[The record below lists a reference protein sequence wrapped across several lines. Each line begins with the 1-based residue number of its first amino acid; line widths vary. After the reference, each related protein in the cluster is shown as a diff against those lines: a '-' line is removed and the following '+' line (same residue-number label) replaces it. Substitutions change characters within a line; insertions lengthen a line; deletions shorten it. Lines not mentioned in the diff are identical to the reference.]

1 MTSSTTASTSNQI
14 ALLNLFLE
22 AGIPVLIWGEPGTA
36 KSAVIESTGGALAR
50 WVETVISSLREP
62 ADFGGLPVIDGGSV
76 RFAPPAWAQRLAACV
91 GGRGLVFF
99 DEINLAPPAVQ
110 GALMRVVLDR
120 VVGDLRLPAGVSVVA
135 AANPPEC
142 SAGGWDLSAPLA
154 NRFAHIDWEPEAADW
169 IEGMIAGF
177 PPVAARR
184 LPDGWE
190 ANLPRFNALVA
201 SFIRKNPTAL
211 HKLPAEGQ
219 AGKAWPSRRS
229 WTATAR
235 ALCAA
240 DALGWGLRSSIA
252 AHAIAALVGDGVG
265 VPFVQFLQTSDLVD
279 PEAALANPATVE
291 IPARGD
297 LVAVFL
303 DAVVAA
309 ALHKGTRS
317 PAERAARYAAAGVI
331 VGRVVD
337 RGEGDL
343 ALPPATTLASKR
355 DAAWPIPAALGKLV
369 PLLKSAGIV

>member
-1 MTSSTTASTSNQI
+1 MTSSTTASTSHV
-14 ALLNLFLE
+14 ALLNLFAE
-22 AGIPVLIWGEPGTA
+22 AGVPVILWGEPGTA
-36 KSAVIESTGGALAR
+36 KSAIVESMGASLAR
-50 WVETVISSLREP
+50 HTETVIASLREP
-62 ADFGGLPVIDGGSV
+62 ADFGGLPVIDGGAV
-76 RFAPPAWAQRLAACV
+76 RFAPPAWAQRLAACES
-91 GGRGLVFF
+91 GRGLLFL
-99 DEINLAPPAVQ
+99 DEINLAAPAVQ

-142 SAGGWDLSAPLA
+142 SAGGWDLAAPLA
-154 NRFAHIDWEPEAADW
+154 NRFAHVSWEPEAADW
-169 IEGMIAGF
+169 IEGMISGF
-177 PPVAARR
+177 PAVTARR
-184 LPDGWE
+184 LPTGWE
-190 ANLPRFNALVA
+190 ANLPRFAALVA
-201 SFIRKNPTAL
+201 SFIRKNPSAL
-211 HKLPAEGQ
+211 HRLPAEGQ

-229 WTATAR
+229 WANTAR
-235 ALCAA
+235 VLCAA

-252 AHAIAALVGDGVG
+252 AHAIASLVGDGVG
-265 VPFVQFLQTSDLVD
+265 VPFVQFLQHADLVD
-279 PEAALANPATVE
+279 PEAALASPATVE

-309 ALHKGTRS
+309 ALHKGSRS